1 MVEARLRA
9 FALTHLLRRLVAAI
23 FVSRNA
29 EKSIVLDEAGFA
41 GLVAMESES

>member
-1 MVEARLRA
+1 MVEARFRA
-9 FALTHLLRRLVAAI
+9 FALTHLLRLVAAI